1 MGQLEGRLN
10 AAVLKCT
17 PVHLD
22 KSHQVPRRC
31 AQMELPRL
39 SSIRPDLF
47 CEQTVSK
54 ILFAHVIAHIF
65 LMFAGA
71 PSEFDSQPALPAG
84 SG

>member
-1 MGQLEGRLN
+1 
-10 AAVLKCT
+10 
-17 PVHLD
+17 
-22 KSHQVPRRC
+22 
-31 AQMELPRL
+31 MELPRL